1 LPIGGSRWV
10 TVVAKRMWLPMAALL
25 LGAMLTVGPA
35 AAQQITGVPGCVGFG
50 PGRSYRDGYP
60 G

>member
-1 LPIGGSRWV
+1 
-10 TVVAKRMWLPMAALL
+10 MAALL

>member
-1 LPIGGSRWV
+1 MGDRRGETNVATDGGIAVGSHADSR
-10 TVVAKRMWLPMAALL
+10 P
-25 LGAMLTVGPA
+25 GCG
-35 AAQQITGVPGCVGFG
+35 QQITGVPGCVGFG